1 MVNIKFIINP
11 NRRENLHLQIQKQ
24 IEYRIA
30 TGQLIPGDRLPTIR
44 ELESEL
50 KINRHTIRKAYNDLE
65 KKGLLRVQ
73 RGKGVMVATD
83 ILEKISSRQNPGV
96 HTLIEKTLDE
106 VYKLGIPPLQ
116 FARLFKMNALEK
128 DAEKPS
134 LAFVECSLNQ
144 AQDLAQVLEVYL
156 GQAVLG
162 IELSNLT
169 SNKLRLPESVKY
181 VITPIFHADE
191 VKKAL
196 KNKNITILTA
206 LLEISLKFK
215 PQIEKYRQFCN
226 PCIILGEQES
236 LPWFPNLL
244 KEMLGLKDEIRS
256 VSLNVPRSKI
266 IKIIQESDLI
276 LYTPPCKQFII
287 KNIPSE
293 KASQE
298 IFFDF
303 TPESLELIKQT
314 IM

>member
-1 MVNIKFIINP
+1 MGKIKFIINP
-11 NRRENLHLQIQKQ
+11 NSSEDLHLQIQKQ

-44 ELESEL
+44 ELENEL
-50 KINRHTIRKAYNDLE
+50 KINRHTIRKAYNDLK
-65 KKGLLRVQ
+65 KKGLLCVQ

-83 ILEKISSRQNPGV
+83 ILERHSSRQNPGV
-96 HTLIEKTLDE
+96 YALMEKILDE
-106 VYKLGIPPLQ
+106 ANKLGIPPLS
-116 FARLFKMNALEK
+116 FARLLKMRALEK
-128 DAEKPS
+128 DAGKPS

-144 AQDLAQVLEVYL
+144 ARDLAQALEVYL

-162 IELSNLT
+162 IELSSLK
-169 SNKLRLPESVKY
+169 SNELDLPESVIY
-181 VITPIFHADE
+181 VITPVFHADE

-196 KNKNITILTA
+196 KKENITVLTA

-215 PQIEKYRQFCN
+215 LQVEKHKPVHN
-226 PCIILGEQES
+226 PCIILGEKEF
-236 LPWFPNLL
+236 LPWFPNMI
-244 KEMLGLKDEIRS
+244 KEMLGLKDEIKS
-256 VSLNVPRSKI
+256 VSLNAPKSKINKI
-266 IKIIQESDLI
+266 IKECDLV
-276 LYTPPCKQFII
+276 LYSPPCKQFVI

-303 TPESLELIKQT
+303 IPEALELVKRT